1 MNSDDDFYDRM
12 RDLTPADFD
21 GHTEFHRLTP
31 AQRLAW
37 LSAAVQFF
45 YEHTKELPPRLRP
58 PEQEEIDFWTR
69 E

>member
-1 MNSDDDFYDRM
+1 MDLDDEFYRKV
-12 RDLTPADFD
+12 RDLTAADFD

-37 LSAAVQFF
+37 LSAAVKF
-45 YEHTKELPPRLRP
+45 YYENTKELPPRLRP
-58 PEQEEIDFWTR
+58 PGQAEIDFWTR